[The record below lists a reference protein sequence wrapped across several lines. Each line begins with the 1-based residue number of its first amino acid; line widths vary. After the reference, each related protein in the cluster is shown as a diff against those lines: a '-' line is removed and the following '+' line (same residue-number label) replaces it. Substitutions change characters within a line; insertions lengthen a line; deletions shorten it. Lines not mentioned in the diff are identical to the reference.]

1 MWIQLLFISR
11 IFLEEPWEM
20 NTPTPGAGKN
30 HHPKSLIPQKTKT
43 VFDDSFEDLVMQ
55 SQEKCLFEKEV

>member
-1 MWIQLLFISR
+1 
-11 IFLEEPWEM
+11 M